1 MELLEN
7 ADKYGLSQ
15 VEGKKVFINMQPLQ
29 LIIGD
34 DTYLI
39 NLEDYIKDINTEL
52 YKYLIKEYRKGNKLM
67 IRLYKEMKQKGMNL
81 YFEKYNGKDID
92 LKNLKAEIK
101 NFKNITYNP
110 DNNDKFIA
118 CIDIEKSFIHIYEF
132 TSDSENYKAKYIHAK
147 IDIDSN
153 YITHLD
159 YSVNQYSKE
168 QYKKIIDSPNNIPKG
183 NLHKKIWRLD
193 GKIALE
199 DFYKIIFCVYDKN
212 EKYVKELFEIES

>member
-15 VEGKKVFINMQPLQ
+15 VEGKKVFIKMQPLQ

-92 LKNLKAEIK
+92 LKI
-101 NFKNITYNP
+101 
-110 DNNDKFIA
+110 
-118 CIDIEKSFIHIYEF
+118 
-132 TSDSENYKAKYIHAK
+132 
-147 IDIDSN
+147 
-153 YITHLD
+153 
-159 YSVNQYSKE
+159 
-168 QYKKIIDSPNNIPKG
+168 
-183 NLHKKIWRLD
+183 
-193 GKIALE
+193 
-199 DFYKIIFCVYDKN
+199 
-212 EKYVKELFEIES
+212 